1 MLRLRTFGVKGIE
14 IAYSSAAVG
23 DILCSDLKIV
33 SAANYTISGKTAIG
47 VVFYNSSGELK
58 AVSLT
63 QQGGVTC
70 GGKGID
76 IPELTNYALPGNAI
90 TDTNGTANTTTI
102 ISYLGDSTSLAAGYC
117 RAFSTSGRAAGNW
130 DLPAAGELNAMK
142 TNKTT
147 INASLSTVSGTTLS
161 LYYLSSTEYDGN
173 EVWAYNANYDVL
185 QTWPKDD
192 DSAYARPITK
202 ITY

>member
-23 DILCSDLKIV
+23 DILCSDMKIV
-33 SAANYTISGKTAIG
+33 SAANYSASGKTAIG
-47 VVFYNSSGELK
+47 IVFYNVSGVLK

-63 QQGGVTC
+63 QQGGLTW
-70 GGKGID
+70 GGMAFD
-76 IPELTNYALPGNAI
+76 IPELTNYTTTESAI
-90 TDTNGTANTTTI
+90 TDTNGTANTTII

-130 DLPAAGELNAMK
+130 DLPALGELNAIK
-142 TNKTT
+142 INKTT
-147 INASLSTVSGTTLS
+147 INASLSAVSGTTLS
-161 LYYLSSTEYDGN
+161 LFYLSSTEYDADAP
-173 EVWAYNANYDVL
+173 WAYSALYDAM
-185 QTWPKDD
+185 QTWVKDD
-192 DSAYARPITK
+192 DTAQVRPITK